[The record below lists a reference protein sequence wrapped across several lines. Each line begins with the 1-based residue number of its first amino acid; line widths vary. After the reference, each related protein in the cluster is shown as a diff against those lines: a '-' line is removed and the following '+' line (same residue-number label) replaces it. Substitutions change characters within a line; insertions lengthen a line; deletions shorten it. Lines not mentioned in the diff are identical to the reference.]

1 MTVKVYC
8 WGLAIL
14 LSESKKGNIN
24 HIFNDFIIGIAS
36 HVFG

>member
-14 LSESKKGNIN
+14 LSVIPLKSSLMRSKLPKIK
-24 HIFNDFIIGIAS
+24 IL
-36 HVFG
+36 

>member
-14 LSESKKGNIN
+14 LSVIN